1 MAALFAMVE
10 FVRLNQISMEQGYT
24 REINLKREQSCKSQ
38 LLKVT
43 KTGKPPR
50 MFSLAYKNVEKN
62 K

>member
-1 MAALFAMVE
+1 MVE

-38 LLKVT
+38 LFKVT

>member
-1 MAALFAMVE
+1 MIE

-24 REINLKREQSCKSQ
+24 REINLKREQSLQNKSQ
-38 LLKVT
+38 LFKVT
-43 KTGKPPR
+43 KTGKPTR